1 VVLEARDKLSPAV
14 VCQYAYDLATTFNR
28 FYHECHILNEERAEI
43 KLFRLNLVGLTADA
57 LKQALYLIGVEAPER
72 M

>member
-1 VVLEARDKLSPAV
+1 V

>member
-1 VVLEARDKLSPAV
+1 
-14 VCQYAYDLATTFNR
+14 LATTFNR